1 MKNSIRVQV
10 QVQAV
15 VGVDLGDR
23 SSQICRLDQETG
35 AILEEK
41 RLSTTA
47 ASFQRYFEGVSP
59 WLVILE
65 SGTHT
70 PWVRR
75 LLESLGHQ
83 VITANPSKVQAIA
96 SSLRKSDERDA
107 RCLAQLGR
115 VDPALLSPVHAR
127 SPQAQQGLA
136 VVRAREGLVKG
147 RTMLINQVR
156 GMVKSFGARLPGCSA
171 KSFAVAAL
179 KAVPQEL
186 KAALEP
192 LLEVIA
198 DLSERIRGFDRDVEA
213 WAERFPV
220 TQRLRQIKGVG
231 ALTALVF
238 VLTLDDPHRFA
249 RSRSVG
255 AYLGLVP
262 ASRSSGS
269 STPQLPITKQGD
281 SLLRRL
287 LVQAAHY
294 ILGPF
299 GQDSDL
305 RRFGL
310 ELAQRGGKN
319 GKKRAVVAVARKLA
333 VLLHRLWVSGE
344 DYEPLR
350 RAGSGVKN
358 SGRRNQIEEKQG
370 QSELAFKNPR
380 CRRLRWASQPTRP
393 L

>member
-1 MKNSIRVQV
+1 MENRIRAE
-10 QVQAV
+10 VQAV
-15 VGVDLGDR
+15 IGVDLGDR
-23 SSQICRLDQETG
+23 SSQLCRLDRETG

-41 RLSTTA
+41 RLSTTS
-47 ASFQRYFEGVSP
+47 ASFQRYFAGASP
-59 WLVILE
+59 CLVIVE

-75 LLESLGHQ
+75 LLESFGHQ
-83 VITANPSKVQAIA
+83 VIAANPSKVQAIA
-96 SSLRKSDERDA
+96 SSRQKTDERDA

-115 VDPALLSPVHAR
+115 VDPELLSPVHAR
-127 SPQAQQGLA
+127 SEEAQQALA
-136 VVRAREGLVKG
+136 VVRAREGLVKA

-156 GMVKSFGARLPGCSA
+156 GTVKSFGFRLPGCSS
-171 KSFAVAAL
+171 KSFARGASEAL
-179 KAVPQEL
+179 PASL
-186 KAALEP
+186 KTALEP

-198 DLSERIRGFDRDVEA
+198 DLSERIRGLDRDIEA
-213 WAERFPV
+213 WAQRFPV
-220 TQRLRQIKGVG
+220 TERLRQIKGVG

-262 ASRSSGS
+262 ASRSSGNS
-269 STPQLPITKQGD
+269 RPQLPITKQGD
-281 SLLRRL
+281 RLLRRL
-287 LVQAAHY
+287 LVQASHY

-305 RRFGL
+305 RSFGL
-310 ELAQRGGKN
+310 ELSQRGGKS

-344 DYEPLR
+344 DYKPHR
-350 RAGSGVKN
+350 RPAAE
-358 SGRRNQIEEKQG
+358 I
-370 QSELAFKNPR
+370 A
-380 CRRLRWASQPTRP
+380 A
-393 L
+393 

>member
-1 MKNSIRVQV
+1 MENRIRVE
-10 QVQAV
+10 VQAV
-15 VGVDLGDR
+15 AGVDLGDR
-23 SSQICRLDQETG
+23 SSQICLLDRESG

-41 RLSTTA
+41 RLSTTS
-47 ASFQRYFEGVSP
+47 ASFQSYFEGRRP
-59 WLVILE
+59 WLVIVE

-75 LLESLGHQ
+75 LLESMGHQ
-83 VITANPSKVQAIA
+83 VIAANPSKVQAIA
-96 SSLRKSDERDA
+96 SSRQKTDERDA

-115 VDPALLSPVHAR
+115 VDPELLSPVHAR
-127 SPQAQQGLA
+127 SEEAQQALA
-136 VVRAREGLVKG
+136 VVRAREGLVKA

-156 GMVKSFGARLPGCSA
+156 GTVKSFGFRLPGCSS
-171 KSFAVAAL
+171 KSFARGASKAL
-179 KAVPQEL
+179 PQEL

-198 DLSERIRGFDRDVEA
+198 DLSERIRGLDRDIEA
-213 WAERFPV
+213 WAQRFPV
-220 TQRLRQIKGVG
+220 TERLRQIKGVG

-262 ASRSSGS
+262 ASRSSGNS
-269 STPQLPITKQGD
+269 RPQLPITKQGD
-281 SLLRRL
+281 RLLRRL
-287 LVQAAHY
+287 LVQASHY

-305 RRFGL
+305 RSFGL
-310 ELAQRGGKN
+310 ELSQRGGKS

-344 DYEPLR
+344 DYAPHR
-350 RAGSGVKN
+350 RPVVEIA
-358 SGRRNQIEEKQG
+358 
-370 QSELAFKNPR
+370 A
-380 CRRLRWASQPTRP
+380 
-393 L
+393 

>member
-1 MKNSIRVQV
+1 MAVENNTRVE
-10 QVQAV
+10 VQAV

-23 SSQICRLDQETG
+23 SSQICRLDRETG

-41 RLSTTA
+41 RLSTTS
-47 ASFQRYFEGVSP
+47 ASFQRYFEGGIAC
-59 WLVILE
+59 LVIVE

-83 VITANPSKVQAIA
+83 VIVANASKVRAISA
-96 SSLRKSDERDA
+96 SVRKTDERDA

-115 VDPALLSPVHAR
+115 VDPELLSPVHTR
-127 SPQAQQGLA
+127 SEEAQQALA
-136 VVRAREGLVKG
+136 VVRSREGLVKA

-156 GMVKSFGARLPGCSA
+156 GMVKSFGARLPACST
-171 KSFAVAAL
+171 KSFARKISEAL
-179 KAVPQEL
+179 PKEL

-192 LLEVIA
+192 LMEVIA
-198 DLSERIRGFDRDVEA
+198 DVSERIRGFEQDIEA
-213 WAERFPV
+213 WAQRWPV

-269 STPQLPITKQGD
+269 SNPQLPITKHGD
-281 SLLRRL
+281 RLLRRL

-305 RRFGL
+305 RSFGL
-310 ELAQRGGKN
+310 ELARRGGKN

-344 DYEPLR
+344 DYEPHR
-350 RAGSGVKN
+350 KSA
-358 SGRRNQIEEKQG
+358 
-370 QSELAFKNPR
+370 A
-380 CRRLRWASQPTRP
+380 A
-393 L
+393 

>member
-1 MKNSIRVQV
+1 VENRIRAE
-10 QVQAV
+10 VQAV
-15 VGVDLGDR
+15 IGVDLGDS
-23 SSQICRLDQETG
+23 SSQLCRLDRETG

-41 RLSTTA
+41 RLSTTS
-47 ASFQRYFEGVSP
+47 ASFQRYFAGASP
-59 WLVILE
+59 CLVIVE

-75 LLESLGHQ
+75 LLESMGHQ
-83 VITANPSKVQAIA
+83 VIAANPSKVQAIA
-96 SSLRKSDERDA
+96 SSRQKTDERDA

-115 VDPALLSPVHAR
+115 VDPELLSPVHAR
-127 SPQAQQGLA
+127 SEEAQQALA
-136 VVRAREGLVKG
+136 VVRAREGLVKA

-156 GMVKSFGARLPGCSA
+156 GTVKSFGFRLPGCSS
-171 KSFAVAAL
+171 KSFARGASEAL
-179 KAVPQEL
+179 PASL

-198 DLSERIRGFDRDVEA
+198 DLSERIRGFDRDIEA
-213 WAERFPV
+213 WAQCFPV
-220 TQRLRQIKGVG
+220 TERLRQIKGVG

-262 ASRSSGS
+262 ASRSSGNS
-269 STPQLPITKQGD
+269 RPQLPITKQGD
-281 SLLRRL
+281 RLLRRL
-287 LVQAAHY
+287 LVQASHY

-305 RRFGL
+305 RSFGL
-310 ELAQRGGKN
+310 ELSQRGGKS

-344 DYEPLR
+344 DYKPHR
-350 RAGSGVKN
+350 RPVVEIA
-358 SGRRNQIEEKQG
+358 
-370 QSELAFKNPR
+370 A
-380 CRRLRWASQPTRP
+380 
-393 L
+393 

>member
-1 MKNSIRVQV
+1 VENVIRVE
-10 QVQAV
+10 VQAV

-23 SSQICRLDQETG
+23 SSQICRLDRESG

-41 RLSTTA
+41 RLSTTS
-47 ASFQRYFEGVSP
+47 ASFQGYFAGANRC
-59 WLVILE
+59 LVVVE

-83 VITANPSKVQAIA
+83 VITANPSKVQMIA
-96 SSLRKSDERDA
+96 SSRQKTDERDA
-107 RCLAQLGR
+107 RCLAQLAR
-115 VDPALLSPVHAR
+115 VDPELLSPVHAR
-127 SPQAQQGLA
+127 SEESQQALA
-136 VVRAREGLVKG
+136 VVRAREGLVKV

-156 GMVKSFGARLPGCSA
+156 GTVKSFGFRLPGCST
-171 KSFAVAAL
+171 KSFARGASEAL
-179 KAVPQEL
+179 PQKL

-192 LLEVIA
+192 LLAVIA
-198 DLSERIRGFDRDVEA
+198 DLSERIRSFERDIEA
-213 WAERFPV
+213 WAQRFPA
-220 TQRLRQIKGVG
+220 TERLRQIKGVG

-262 ASRSSGS
+262 ASRSSGKS
-269 STPQLPITKQGD
+269 SPQLSITKQGD
-281 SLLRRL
+281 RLLRRL

-310 ELAQRGGKN
+310 ELCQRGGKN

-333 VLLHRLWVSGE
+333 VLLHRLWISGK
-344 DYEPLR
+344 DYEP
-350 RAGSGVKN
+350 
-358 SGRRNQIEEKQG
+358 
-370 QSELAFKNPR
+370 
-380 CRRLRWASQPTRP
+380 CRRPATTVAPA
-393 L
+393 